1 MNRFVARVLHQVR
14 LLSRSVRHLLRNPR
28 DGRELGRL
36 LATMGRGTMSLRL
49 PWLPFRLIEEL
60 ASVVTPGTTVFEFGG
75 GGSTVWFLDHG
86 ARVITIEDNEG
97 WAARLRDSIGHVDS
111 WTLLSRDVSGGY
123 VEAVEDYADETFDVV
138 VVDGKER
145 PACLLAAATKVRR
158 GGLLVLDDA
167 DRSEYAPALRSLGWP
182 ERLVVGFAPA
192 KPSLGYSLVLT
203 RP

>member
-1 MNRFVARVLHQVR
+1 MIRFVARVLHQFR
-14 LLSRSVRHLLRNPR
+14 LLGRSVRHLRRNPR

-49 PWLPFRLIEEL
+49 PWLPFRLIAEL
-60 ASVVTPGTTVFEFGG
+60 ESVATPGASVFEFGG
-75 GGSTVWFLDHG
+75 GGSTLWFLDRG
-86 ARVITIEDNEG
+86 TRVVTVEDHEG
-97 WAARLRDSIGHVDS
+97 WSKRLRDSIGEADS
-111 WTLLSRDVSGGY
+111 WTLIRRDITDGY

-138 VVDGKER
+138 LVDGKER
-145 PACLLAAATKVRR
+145 PACLVAAAAKVRR

-167 DRSEYAPALRSLGWP
+167 DRSEYGPALRSLGWP
-182 ERLVVGFAPA
+182 QRLVVGFAPA